1 MNISNIVILICSCNN
16 DNFIFYGTIFL
27 GPQEGGGLKSP
38 GTGRGQRGVIDGLSD
53 KSALVAEPWERLL
66 EIVGSVGLRCE
77 WQGEKGTR

>member
-1 MNISNIVILICSCNN
+1 MITYFCIHLS
-16 DNFIFYGTIFL
+16 

-38 GTGRGQRGVIDGLSD
+38 GKGRGQRGVIDGLSE
-53 KSALVAEPWERLL
+53 KSSLVAEPWERLL